1 MRRGVGVPPP
11 QESCETRQTQQA
23 EPAPVGAVV
32 GSGRRHGGDGSARG
46 VSVVPVVVTVV
57 EPPPVVEPPVV
68 PLVASAKP
76 ALAVKS
82 VTVTRG
88 TRKCLAI
95 MSVSN
100 S

>member
-1 MRRGVGVPPP
+1 VVTVPLVGLP
-11 QESCETRQTQQA
+11 
-23 EPAPVGAVV
+23 
-32 GSGRRHGGDGSARG
+32 
-46 VSVVPVVVTVV
+46 VVPVVVTVV